1 MSKKYPLNIYFGP
14 QPDCKSC
21 FYFYYVNNKSN
32 QCLLGKLSNLDL
44 CNDFYLDK
52 RTSEIYIL
60 DITEK
65 TLKNVIENLE
75 KLKKEFEVKT
85 KKLLALKEDW
95 DLPGSKG
102 YKRSTI
108 IFALLYLSKI
118 QVLLK
123 EKYGIE
129 LPSPMLLPGISGEID
144 LEWGGYPVILI
155 SIPEDPTELL
165 GIYGYNKETDKK
177 ILIDCKL
184 FDVDKK
190 LLRWLSKIQWDD
202 Y

>member
-1 MSKKYPLNIYFGP
+1 MNIPKKNINEYKEF
-14 QPDCKSC
+14 DSIDKI
-21 FYFYYVNNKSN
+21 YNYY
-32 QCLLGKLSNLDL
+32 L
-44 CNDFYLDK
+44 
-52 RTSEIYIL
+52 
-60 DITEK
+60 
-65 TLKNVIENLE
+65 ENLE

-177 ILIDCKL
+177 ILIYCKL